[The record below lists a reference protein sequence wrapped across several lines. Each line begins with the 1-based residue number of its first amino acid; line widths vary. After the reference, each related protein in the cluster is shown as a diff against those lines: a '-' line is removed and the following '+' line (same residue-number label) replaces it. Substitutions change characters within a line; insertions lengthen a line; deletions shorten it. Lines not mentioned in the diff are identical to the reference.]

1 MVLLLL
7 VALQLSTWAVSPG
20 HVTVGD
26 TVRLVRRVSAAPD
39 VQARLRPLAAT
50 LALEPLSPPRAAY
63 AEGELTMLYTV
74 ALFEP
79 GIHAIAMPSAELLY
93 PDGRVETIPGD
104 TARIEVGSVIPAE
117 DTLPA
122 PQAAAQP
129 LTRYPSRWIP
139 LLVLFA
145 VVLAAAAAWG
155 VVRRRTRPRPGPGDA
170 DVTPAEPPVERWVA
184 AGESRAV
191 AAVTAD
197 RLRQYIAQMIP
208 RAGRYL
214 DTEECLR
221 VLHDEVPEWPLRETG
236 DLLRALERARFA
248 PAVPTDVVELV
259 EQADDLK
266 ERLA

>member
-7 VALQLSTWAVSPG
+7 AALQLSTWAVSPG

-50 LALEPLSPPRAAY
+50 PALEPLSPPRAAY
-63 AEGELTMLYTV
+63 AEGDLTMLYTV
-74 ALFEP
+74 ALF
-79 GIHAIAMPSAELLY
+79 
-93 PDGRVETIPGD
+93 V
-104 TARIEVGSVIPAE
+104 VGSVIPAE

-122 PQAAAQP
+122 AQAAAEP
-129 LTRYPSRWIP
+129 LSRHPSRLVP

-145 VVLAAAAAWG
+145 VVLVAAAVWG
-155 VVRRRTRPRPGPGDA
+155 VMRRRTRPRPGTGDP
-170 DVTPAEPPVERWVA
+170 DVTPAEPPIERWVA

-197 RLRQYIAQMIP
+197 GLRQHIAQLIP

-221 VLHDEVPEWPLRETG
+221 VLHNEVPEWPLRETG

-248 PAVPTDVVELV
+248 PAVPSDVVELV
-259 EQADDLK
+259 EQADHLK